1 MPNIISDIVEVCVF
15 RRVNGVP
22 QYLILR
28 RAQKDQ
34 LYPNI
39 WQLISG
45 TLHADEHALQGAV
58 REVKEEI
65 GLTPFN
71 FWVVPF
77 MNSFYVAVTDTV
89 HLSCLFAAEV
99 SSDLEPTL
107 SSEHQMFGWFSCE
120 EAEPLLVWPGQRRSL
135 RFVHEYIIGGTETA
149 RLSRVDPPVL

>member
-1 MPNIISDIVEVCVF
+1 MPNIVSDIVEVCVF

-22 QYLILR
+22 EYLILR
-28 RAQKDQ
+28 RAPKEQ

-45 TLHADEHALQGAV
+45 TLDAGEHALQGAL

-65 GLTPFN
+65 GLAPVN

-77 MNSFYVAVTDTV
+77 MNSFYVAATDTV

-99 SSDLEPTL
+99 SSGSEPTL
-107 SSEHQMFGWFSCE
+107 SSEHQAFGWFSCE
-120 EAEPLLVWPGQRRSL
+120 EAERLLVWPGQRRSL
-135 RFVHEYIIGGTETA
+135 RFVHEYIVGGTETA
-149 RLSRVDPPVL
+149 RVSRVDPSTL